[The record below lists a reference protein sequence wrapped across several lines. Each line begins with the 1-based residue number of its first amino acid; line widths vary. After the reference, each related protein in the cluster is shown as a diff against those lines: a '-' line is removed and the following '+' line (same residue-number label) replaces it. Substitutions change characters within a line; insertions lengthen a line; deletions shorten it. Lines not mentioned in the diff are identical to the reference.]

1 MLAGKGKSVAVC
13 GAVGP
18 FSLRNCCAEDDLAR
32 NCGMDLLLE
41 NSAQSIDLI
50 VFDCDGVLLESMAAK
65 IEAFRSW
72 VPDAYVAHREAF
84 MEVVMDGFGKSRT
97 HHIRTFYV
105 GILKQ
110 TVTDAFL
117 EAEVARFT
125 DICEPLC
132 AQADWRVG
140 SEAFVEACR
149 SAGIPRYVL
158 SGTPQAP
165 LEAMLKA
172 TGAGDYFDV
181 IIGSPP
187 GKPESLERILR
198 ETGVSAERCLFV
210 GDAEADRA
218 AAAHVG
224 AHFVYFPSEANRP
237 TGPITT
243 EVSDL
248 RALLV

>member
-1 MLAGKGKSVAVC
+1 
-13 GAVGP
+13 
-18 FSLRNCCAEDDLAR
+18 
-32 NCGMDLLLE
+32 MDLLLDGE
-41 NSAQSIDLI
+41 VTAIDLV

-72 VPDAYVAHREAF
+72 VPSEYEPHREAF
-84 MEVVMDGFGKSRT
+84 MEVVMNGFGTSRT
-97 HHIRTFYV
+97 HHIRTFYEKIV
-105 GILKQ
+105 GLP
-110 TVTDAFL
+110 VEDGFL
-117 EAEVARFT
+117 EVEVQRFT
-125 DICEPLC
+125 DLCEPLC

-149 SAGIPRYVL
+149 EAGIPRYVL

-165 LEAMLKA
+165 LDAMMEA
-172 TGAGDYFDV
+172 TGAASYFDV

-187 GKPESLERILR
+187 AKPESLARILS
-198 ETGVSAERCLFV
+198 ETGVPGERCLFI

-224 AHFVYFPSEANRP
+224 THFAYFPSEANP
-237 TGPITT
+237 PMGEIKT

-248 RALLV
+248 RSLLVRKG